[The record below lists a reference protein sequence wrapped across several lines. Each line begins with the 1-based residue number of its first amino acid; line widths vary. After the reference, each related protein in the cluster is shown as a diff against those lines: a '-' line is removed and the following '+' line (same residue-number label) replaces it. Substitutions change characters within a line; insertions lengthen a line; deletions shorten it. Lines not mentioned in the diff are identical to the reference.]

1 MRRLSFDER
10 RAQLVDAA
18 VRVIAREGLGA
29 ASTRAIVAEADMP
42 LGAFHYV
49 FGTRDELITA
59 VIDHITEQ
67 ERLAAWIDAGRLD
80 PAAGLEEVLA
90 GGLEG
95 YLRLLE
101 SDPTRELVLLD
112 AAASSMR
119 HDRDAAA
126 RQWSTYLA
134 GAESS
139 LRYAAELTGTEW
151 TAPLEQIAW
160 SFASALDG
168 LTLSWLT
175 GRDGVAAR
183 RHIRFLARSFAALST
198 PTHTTEASDAD

>member
-1 MRRLSFDER
+1 MRRLSYADR
-10 RAQLVDAA
+10 RAELVDAA
-18 VRVIAREGLGA
+18 VRVIAREGLGG

-49 FGTRDELITA
+49 FGSRDDLITA
-59 VIDHITEQ
+59 VIEHITEQ

-80 PAAGLEEVLA
+80 PAASLEDVLIR
-90 GGLEG
+90 GLEG

-112 AAASSMR
+112 AAAHAMR
-119 HDRDAAA
+119 HDREAA
-126 RQWSTYLA
+126 RRQGATYLA

-139 LRYAAELTGTEW
+139 LRYAAELTGSEW
-151 TAPLEQIAW
+151 TAPLPEIAW

-168 LTLSWLT
+168 LTLTWLT
-175 GRDGVAAR
+175 GGDGDAAR

-198 PTHTTEASDAD
+198 PRSDPEAPDAD

>member
-1 MRRLSFDER
+1 MRRLPYADR
-10 RAQLVDAA
+10 RAELVDAA
-18 VRVIAREGLGA
+18 VRVIAREGLGG
-29 ASTRAIVAEADMP
+29 ASTRAIVTEAGMP

-49 FGTRDELITA
+49 FGSRDELVTA

-67 ERLAAWIDAGRLD
+67 ERLAAWTVVGGLD
-80 PAAGLEEVLA
+80 PTADLEEVLA
-90 GGLEG
+90 QGLEG
-95 YLRLLE
+95 YLVLLE

-112 AAASSMR
+112 AAAHSMR
-119 HDRDAAA
+119 HDRLAA
-126 RQWSTYLA
+126 RRQWATYLS
-134 GAESS
+134 GARSS
-139 LRYAAELTGTEW
+139 LRYAAELTGTAW
-151 TAPLEQIAW
+151 TPPLEEVAW

-198 PTHTTEASDAD
+198 PQPATEAPDAH